1 MCHADQP
8 HQLEERVGTVGRE
21 GGRRTRIA
29 KVRVAG
35 EGLHQRT
42 LTQARTKSQTPEP
55 YTFLRAHEVL
65 SAAQG
70 RTPTS

>member
-1 MCHADQP
+1 M
-8 HQLEERVGTVGRE
+8 VGRE
-21 GGRRTRIA
+21 GGSTPQIA
-29 KVRVAG
+29 KVRDAG

-42 LTQARTKSQTPEP
+42 LQKARTKSQTPEP

-65 SAAQG
+65 SAAKG

>member
-1 MCHADQP
+1 M
-8 HQLEERVGTVGRE
+8 VGRE
-21 GGRRTRIA
+21 GGSTPQIA

-42 LTQARTKSQTPEP
+42 LEARTKSQTPKP

-65 SAAQG
+65 FAAQG
-70 RTPTS
+70 RSTTG